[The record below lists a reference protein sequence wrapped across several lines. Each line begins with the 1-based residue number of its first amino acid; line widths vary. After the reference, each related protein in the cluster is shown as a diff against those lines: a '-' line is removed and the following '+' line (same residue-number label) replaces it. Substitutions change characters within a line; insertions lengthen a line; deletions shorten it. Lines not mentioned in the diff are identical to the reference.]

1 MPRAVG
7 NAPPEIIDQWVE
19 ALASAVASGEFDYA
33 NRFAYGAF
41 NLVSALNFAGLNS
54 WGCPTDCNMVSDHQ
68 HVLDGAR
75 VPAIDSQF
83 TTGSFTTC
91 MTKVWENAFV
101 TSVFHERDINLDDV
115 CGEFPDGHISFNEC
129 PGYKAPDRT
138 KYEDYFQGIE
148 FPPEPVNFGAFPP
161 DASLGPTAYVLQS
174 GNFPLFSVNGKGPNQ
189 RTLDLIE
196 HLGGKCEKLDDAF
209 ARELGSRYGINGV
222 EYADKTHYGVY
233 FVFIPNPA
241 SESRG
246 HMMLLTL
253 NPQFGVTASGAHGG
267 GSGAHA
273 ELLLLLKYQTD
284 VIRCL
289 SDADVLPMDGAHPL
303 WRLVG
308 DRGMRSVFPVA
319 RSIFEADARAERYA
333 TRHVRDG
340 RKYGFG
346 GSERTEAQKEQDAEN
361 RRKYGRMYGFGGSE
375 RTEAQRERDAENRRK
390 YGFGGSE
397 RTEAQKEQDAENI
410 RKYGFGGSERTEA
423 QKQQDA
429 EYSRKYGF
437 GGSERTEAQREQD
450 AENRRRNG
458 RIYGFGGSE
467 RTEAQREQ
475 DAENRRKYG
484 FGGSERTEAQKQ
496 KEEENRRKHGFG
508 GSERSER
515 TEAQKEQERL
525 ARIRGGQA
533 FHVRDMPRTTCPVCN
548 SSDVRLT
555 WRISPNYSVKY
566 SHKRCVDDKSKSRS
580 IKIADETAWRALLA
594 ALDDDQFETH
604 KRDVLE
610 ENQRVVDSSQR

>member
-1 MPRAVG
+1 MPKAVG
-7 NAPPEIIDQWVE
+7 NAPLEIIDKWVE
-19 ALASAVASGEFDYA
+19 ALASAVASGYFDYA

-101 TSVFHERDINLDDV
+101 KSVFHERDINLDDV
-115 CGEFPDGHISFNEC
+115 YGEFPDGHISFNEC

-138 KYEDYFQGIE
+138 KYKDYFQGIE
-148 FPPEPVNFGAFPP
+148 FPPEPVHFGAFPP

-196 HLGGKCEKLDDAF
+196 HLGGKCEKLDDTF

-246 HMMLLTL
+246 HIMLLTL

-267 GSGAHA
+267 GSRAHA
-273 ELLLLLKYQTD
+273 ELVLLLKYQTD

-289 SDADVLPMDGAHPL
+289 SDSDVLPMDGAHPL

-308 DRGMRSVFPVA
+308 DRGMRSIFPVA
-319 RSIFEADARAERYA
+319 RWIFKADARGERYA

-340 RKYGFG
+340 RKYGF
-346 GSERTEAQKEQDAEN
+346 D
-361 RRKYGRMYGFGGSE
+361 
-375 RTEAQRERDAENRRK
+375 
-390 YGFGGSE
+390 
-397 RTEAQKEQDAENI
+397 
-410 RKYGFGGSERTEA
+410 GSERTEA

-429 EYSRKYGF
+429 ENSRKYGF
-437 GGSERTEAQREQD
+437 GGSERTEV
-450 AENRRRNG
+450 
-458 RIYGFGGSE
+458 
-467 RTEAQREQ
+467 
-475 DAENRRKYG
+475 
-484 FGGSERTEAQKQ
+484 
-496 KEEENRRKHGFG
+496 
-508 GSERSER
+508 R

-525 ARIRGGQA
+525 ACIRGGQA
-533 FHVRDMPRTTCPVCN
+533 VYARDMPRTTCPICN
-548 SSDVRLT
+548 SGDVRLT
-555 WRISPNYSVKY
+555 WIISRNYTVKY
-566 SHKRCVDDKSKSRS
+566 SHMRSCVDDKSKSRS
-580 IKIADETAWRALLA
+580 IKIADETAWRAFLA

-604 KRDVLE
+604 KIDVLQ
-610 ENQRVVDSSQR
+610 ENHRVMDSSQR